1 MRKRSTFCRP
11 VSSVRL
17 SVTFVYCI
25 QTAKDVKLL
34 YNSGSLVLLFFL
46 NPRTTKFGVI
56 MHVGRGLIFSNV
68 IRHKGA

>member
-17 SVTFVYCI
+17 SVTFVYYI

-34 YNSGSLVLLFFL
+34 YNSGSLVLLFIFEPK
-46 NPRTTKFGVI
+46 NDQIRRDNA
-56 MHVGRGLIFSNV
+56 RGDGFDFQQ
-68 IRHKGA
+68 RHSS